1 MEIKVEG
8 NTVNAYNDKGELIG
22 SLPYFPDEPV
32 MPIKKKIK
40 KEKPMSFGFGI

>member
-1 MEIKVEG
+1 MEIEG
-8 NTVNAYNDKGELIG
+8 RKVNAYDDKGELIG

-32 MPIKKKIK
+32 MSIKRKTK